1 MHSITMVT
9 LMLTV
14 FLLRDAFA
22 QSAVQLTAVKDNTL
36 YEDLG
41 GSLSNGAGDH
51 FFAGRTT
58 GLLGAPLIRRGLLA
72 FNIADSITAGS
83 TIDSV
88 VLRLHMSRTNTLVGP
103 NPRTVELRR
112 VLSNWGEGA
121 SHAVLQEG
129 QGAPAMPNDATWLH
143 TFFNTTFWSNPGG
156 DFLSNG
162 AGDHFFAGRTT
173 GLLGAPL
180 IRRGLLAF
188 NIADS
193 ITAGSTIDS
202 VVLRLHM
209 SRTNTLVGPN
219 PRTVELRRV
228 LSNWGEGAS
237 HAVLQEGQGAPAMPN
252 DATWLHTFF
261 NTTFWSNPGGDFLS
275 TASASQSVSDTGFYT
290 WGSTSQ
296 MVADVQD
303 WLDNPATNFGWLV
316 LGDESSPTT
325 TKRFDSRQNLGAA
338 HRPVLTV
345 AYTGV
350 VSIEEPREDFPFDFS
365 IGQNYPNPFNP
376 ATILHLGLHVP
387 NGG

>member
-22 QSAVQLTAVKDNTL
+22 QSVVQLTPVKDNTL

-88 VLRLHMSRTNTLVGP
+88 VLRLHMSRTNFVAG
-103 NPRTVELRR
+103 PRTVELRR

-129 QGAPAMPNDATWLH
+129 QGAPAMPNDATWIH
-143 TFFNTTFWSNPGG
+143 TFFNTNFWSTPGG
-156 DFLSNG
+156 DFSN
-162 AGDHFFAGRTT
+162 
-173 GLLGAPL
+173 
-180 IRRGLLAF
+180 
-188 NIADS
+188 
-193 ITAGSTIDS
+193 
-202 VVLRLHM
+202 
-209 SRTNTLVGPN
+209 
-219 PRTVELRRV
+219 
-228 LSNWGEGAS
+228 
-237 HAVLQEGQGAPAMPN
+237 
-252 DATWLHTFF
+252 
-261 NTTFWSNPGGDFLS
+261 
-275 TASASQSVSDTGFYT
+275 TASASQSVSNIGFYT

-303 WLDNPATNFGWLV
+303 WLDNPTTNFGWLV

-325 TKRFDSRQNLGAA
+325 TKRFDSRQNPVEAD
-338 HRPVLTV
+338 RPVLTV

-365 IGQNYPNPFNP
+365 ISQNYPNPFNP
-376 ATILHLGLHVP
+376 VTTIRYSLPNGLHVILEIHD
-387 NGG
+387 NLGRKIKTLVHERQGSGTHQVQWDGTNEEGREVATGVYVYRLRTESFVETRKMVLLR